1 MPSPDS
7 RVIVACAGSGKTK
20 LLVDEALACRDHR
33 IAVVTYTNN
42 NMREIIQRFGRRNS
56 GVPNHVDVMTWF
68 GFLLRECARPYQHV
82 KYAQQRIDSIM
93 FVNQQSTRYVKE
105 TQIKQ
110 HYFADGDLIY
120 SDKIAKF
127 VVNCEKLSSG
137 AVARRL
143 ADIYTDVFIDE
154 FQDLAGW
161 DLDVLE
167 VLMKSG
173 ISVTLVG
180 DPRQHI
186 YSTNPSQKNRQYL
199 GAKMVD
205 FFEVWRKHG
214 LCSIEHMNDTYRC
227 ARPICEFS
235 NALWPGLEPMIPVR
249 TNSDDHEG
257 VFLVPEVFVQQY
269 VERFKPRVL
278 RYDKRAKTYGC
289 EALNFGLSKG
299 LEFER
304 VLIIPTGP
312 IERYLSTGTLTHV
325 EKSRD
330 KLYVAITRAW
340 HSVAFVFNGTSPL
353 VPNRWH
359 P

>member
-7 RVIVACAGSGKTK
+7 RVIVACAGSGKTR
-20 LLVDEALACRDHR
+20 LLVNEALARRDHR

-68 GFLLRECARPYQHV
+68 GFLLRECARPYQRV
-82 KYAQQRIDSIM
+82 RYAQRIDSIM
-93 FVNQQSTRYVKE
+93 FVNQQSARYVKE
-105 TQIKQ
+105 TQTKQ
-110 HYFADGDLIY
+110 HYFAGGDLIY

-127 VVNCEKLSSG
+127 VVQCEKSSSG
-137 AVARRL
+137 AVTRRL

-167 VLMKSG
+167 ALMKSG

-186 YSTNPSQKNRQYL
+186 YSTNPSPKNKQYL
-199 GAKMVD
+199 GTKIVD
-205 FFEVWRKHG
+205 LLDVWKRRG
-214 LCSIEHMNDTYRC
+214 LCSVEHMNHTHRC

-235 NALWPGLEPMIPVR
+235 NALWPGIDPMVPVR
-249 TNSDDHEG
+249 ANSVDHEG
-257 VFLVPEVFVQQY
+257 VILVSEEFVKQY
-269 VERFKPRVL
+269 VERYKPRIL
-278 RYDKRAKTYGC
+278 RYDKRAETYGY

-312 IERYLSTGTLTHV
+312 IKQYLSTGTLTHV

-330 KLYVAITRAW
+330 KLHVAITRAW

-353 VPNRWH
+353 IHNRW
-359 P
+359 PP